1 MYTYQLLEVH
11 VFPCF
16 QQCYIR
22 NQFSSDWCVSWFS
35 PYPISVTLC
44 SIAPH
49 LVVDE
54 KQSDKLI
61 LTKV

>member
-1 MYTYQLLEVH
+1 MYMNSRAINNVIYTT
-11 VFPCF
+11 
-16 QQCYIR
+16 
-22 NQFSSDWCVSWFS
+22 SSLQTGLISWFS
-35 PYPISVTLC
+35 PYPIFVTLC